1 MSASFTLAGRWRPV
15 STVWYHNHGV
25 VKQVVAFTH
34 RDATPTGCNIDQ
46 AYGSA
51 VGDAFLRYM

>member
-1 MSASFTLAGRWRPV
+1 
-15 STVWYHNHGV
+15 VWYHNHGV